1 MEEVNERTKL
11 KIDFQNN
18 VAADSNKE
26 KDGADAVCKC
36 SAPDFKLGS
45 DGKSCDEGMS

>member
-26 KDGADAVCKC
+26 KDGADADSRGEGDATV
-36 SAPDFKLGS
+36 PLGLNEAIEEA
-45 DGKSCDEGMS
+45 G

>member
-11 KIDFQNN
+11 RIDFQNN

-26 KDGADAVCKC
+26 KDGADTDSRRESDTTV
-36 SAPDFKLGS
+36 PLGLNEAIEEA
-45 DGKSCDEGMS
+45 G